1 VQEEKETQ
9 DMLPK
14 YAIGEVVSGSNLTHN
29 FKNQTLTAVGYRRG
43 TDEPLLILR
52 CHEVDSPTLLADV
65 DNGEPIDFIVV
76 SHSDTISI
84 PEARAKF
91 GNLWHKK
98 TVAKMMTAEKVSR
111 AA

>member
-1 VQEEKETQ
+1 
-9 DMLPK
+9 MLPK

-65 DNGEPIDFIVV
+65 DNGDPIDFIVV

-98 TVAKMMTAEKVSR
+98 TVAKMMTTEKVTR

>member
-1 VQEEKETQ
+1 
-9 DMLPK
+9 MLPK

-29 FKNQTLTAVGYRRG
+29 FKAQTLTAVGYRRG

-52 CHEVDSPTLLADV
+52 CHEMDSPTLLADV
-65 DNGEPIDFIVV
+65 DSGEPIDFLVV

-98 TVAKMMTAEKVSR
+98 SAARVLATEKMAR

>member
-1 VQEEKETQ
+1 
-9 DMLPK
+9 MMPK

-29 FKNQTLTAVGYRRG
+29 FKTQTLTAVGYKRG

-52 CHEVDSPTLLADV
+52 CHEMDSPTLLADV
-65 DNGEPIDFIVV
+65 ENGEPIDFIVV

-91 GNLWHKK
+91 GNLWHRK
-98 TVAKMMTAEKVSR
+98 TVGKVLTTEKMARTA
-111 AA
+111 

>member
-1 VQEEKETQ
+1 MV
-9 DMLPK
+9 PK

-29 FKNQTLTAVGYRRG
+29 FKTQTLTAVGYRRG

-52 CHEVDSPTLLADV
+52 CHEKDSPTLQADEE
-65 DNGEPIDFIVV
+65 NGAPIEILVV

-91 GNLWHKK
+91 GNLWHRKS
-98 TVAKMMTAEKVSR
+98 VAKVLTTEKVR

>member
-1 VQEEKETQ
+1 
-9 DMLPK
+9 MLPK

-29 FKNQTLTAVGYRRG
+29 FKNQTLTAVGFKRG
-43 TDEPLLILR
+43 SDEPLFILR
-52 CHEVDSPTLLADV
+52 CYETDSPTLLADV

-98 TVAKMMTAEKVSR
+98 SVAKVLTTEKMAR
-111 AA
+111 AV